1 VSEQK
6 AVSSKDAGNPVRKTV
21 IRLALGTLLLT
32 VGFRA
37 EAQRPE
43 KVFRIGVLASP
54 SASYISYRLEAFRQ
68 RLRELGYVEGKN
80 VVIEYRYA
88 EGRLDRLPDLA
99 AELVG
104 LKVEVI
110 VTVGPAIK
118 IAMKASSTIPIVT
131 AGSSDP
137 VGDGIVY
144 SLARPGGNITGLSL
158 RFPELDRKRLELLRE
173 AFPKVARVALLWAS
187 TTERGTPALIDVEAE
202 AKALRLELL
211 SLEVRSLQDLDNAL
225 ARAKKEGAQA
235 LVAASDPRI
244 NMQLRQILEFAEK
257 NRLPAIYAASEFV
270 EAGGLMSYGPNYREM
285 FRRVADFVDK
295 ILKGTKPANIPF
307 EQPTKLEL
315 VINLRTAKQIGV
327 TIHPEVLMWADRV
340 INDSVQ

>member
-1 VSEQK
+1 MNSEYP
-6 AVSSKDAGNPVRKTV
+6 GNSVRKGV
-21 IRLALGTLLLT
+21 IRLALSTLLLT
-32 VGFRA
+32 LSFRA

-43 KVFRIGVLASP
+43 RVFRIGVLASP

-68 RLRELGYVEGKN
+68 RLRELGYIEGRN

-104 LKVEVI
+104 LKVDVM
-110 VTVGPAIK
+110 VTAGPAIK

-131 AGSSDP
+131 AGASDP
-137 VGDGIVY
+137 VGDGLVS
-144 SLARPGGNITGLSL
+144 SLARPRGNLTGLSL

-173 AFPKVARVALLWAS
+173 AFPKVTRIGLIWGS
-187 TTERGTPALIDVEAE
+187 GIERTPALVNVEAQ
-202 AKALRLELL
+202 AKALRLKLL
-211 SLEVRSLQDLDNAL
+211 SLEIRTLEDLDSAL
-225 ARAKKEGAQA
+225 ARAKRKGAQA

-244 NMQLRQILEFAEK
+244 NMQLRQVLDFAEK
-257 NRLPAIYAASEFV
+257 NRLPAIYATSEFA

-295 ILKGTKPANIPF
+295 ILKGSKPADIPF

-327 TIHPEVLMWADRV
+327 TIPPEILMWADRV
-340 INDSVQ
+340 IK

>member
-1 VSEQK
+1 
-6 AVSSKDAGNPVRKTV
+6 VRKRV
-21 IRLALGTLLLT
+21 VRLALSTLLLT
-32 VGFRA
+32 LSFRV
-37 EAQRPE
+37 EAQPAE
-43 KVFRIGVLASP
+43 KVFRIGVLVAP

-68 RLRELGYVEGKN
+68 RLHELRYVERKN

-88 EGRLDRLPDLA
+88 EGRLDRLPNLA
-99 AELVG
+99 AELVA
-104 LKVEVI
+104 LKVDVI

-131 AGSSDP
+131 AGASDP
-137 VGDGIVY
+137 VGDGLVS

-173 AFPKVARVALLWAS
+173 AFPKVARVALLWAPTS
-187 TTERGTPALIDVEAE
+187 ERATPARIDVEAE

-211 SLEVRSLQDLDNAL
+211 SLEVRSFEDLDSAL
-225 ARAKKEGAQA
+225 ARAKRERAQA
-235 LVAASDPRI
+235 LIVNSDPRI
-244 NMQLRQILEFAEK
+244 NMQLRQILDFTEK

-270 EAGGLMSYGPNYREM
+270 EAGGLMSYGPNYRDL
-285 FRRVADFVDK
+285 FRRAAEFVDK
-295 ILKGTKPANIPF
+295 ILKGTKPADIPF

-327 TIHPEVLMWADRV
+327 TIPPEMLMWADQV
-340 INDSVQ
+340 IK